1 MVEQATRQMER
12 LIASWPPPPDSP
24 GVSPPKPGHIVV
36 DAIRVEMTKAH
47 SKLDPAKVLKKE
59 KQLVYVFS
67 CLLYTSP
74 SPRDATLSRMPSSA

>member
-1 MVEQATRQMER
+1 MT
-12 LIASWPPPPDSP
+12 PPPP
-24 GVSPPKPGHIVV
+24 GHIV

-67 CLLYTSP
+67 GQGRP
-74 SPRDATLSRMPSSA
+74 PRVTKRFSEEKFWDSLKIKRRLVGLIYRPHIRRF

>member
-12 LIASWPPPPDSP
+12 PSRAGRRRRDSTLAHTT
-24 GVSPPKPGHIVV
+24 KARHIVV

-67 CLLYTSP
+67 VQENGEWRDNAAPNASP
-74 SPRDATLSRMPSSA
+74 K